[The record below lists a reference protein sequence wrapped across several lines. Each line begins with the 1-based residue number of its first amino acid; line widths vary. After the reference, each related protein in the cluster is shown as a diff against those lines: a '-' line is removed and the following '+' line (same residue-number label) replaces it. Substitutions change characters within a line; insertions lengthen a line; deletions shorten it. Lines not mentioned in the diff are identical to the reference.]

1 MAVLG
6 CLAYVMNI
14 SLLKIDKMTNKL
26 VRRNSGSAFT
36 LIELLVVIAIIAI
49 LAAMLL
55 PALAKAK
62 QRAQAATCL
71 SNQKQLA
78 LAWSMYADDNQG
90 RIINF
95 DTATNYVSG
104 LPWRF
109 AAPNPMPPTIGM
121 SPQDKDIAILQQGYK
136 QGGLY
141 QYAPNVNVL
150 HCPADQRSTAPV
162 VPNPTA
168 PPGSFAYGSYSGS
181 GGLNGVVYAPDV
193 PLKKDSSIMH
203 ASEKFLWV
211 EENDPRGENLSSWAM
226 HLGTAPSFSD
236 STFVD
241 SVASWHGDTSTFS
254 WADGHAENHRWVDSA
269 TVAYALSRDPA
280 KYFSASAVPSFSQSP
295 HDLYYLSTGYATQRN
310 P

>member
-1 MAVLG
+1 MTKSTP
-6 CLAYVMNI
+6 CL
-14 SLLKIDKMTNKL
+14 
-26 VRRNSGSAFT
+26 NSHRAFT

-49 LAAMLL
+49 LAAMLF

-78 LAWSMYADDNQG
+78 LAWTMYADDNQG

-95 DTATNYVSG
+95 DTATNIISG

-109 AAPNPMPPTIGM
+109 ATPNPMPPTIGL
-121 SPQDKDIAILQQGYK
+121 SAQEKDVAILQQGYK

-150 HCPADQRSTAPV
+150 HCPADQRSTAAV
-162 VPNPTA
+162 VPTPTA
-168 PPGSFAYGSYSGS
+168 PPGTFAYGSYSGA
-181 GGLNGVVYAPDV
+181 GGLNGTVYAPDKPV
-193 PLKKDSSIMH
+193 TKDSSILH

-211 EENDPRGENLSSWAM
+211 EENDPRGENLSSWVM
-226 HLGTAPSFSD
+226 NLGTAPSFSD
-236 STFVD
+236 SKFVD
-241 SVASWHGDTSTFS
+241 SVASWHGSTSTFS
-254 WADGHAENHRWVDSA
+254 WADGHAENHRWVDGP
-269 TVAYALSRDPA
+269 TVTYALSRDPA
-280 KYFSASAVPSFSQSP
+280 KYFNPSAVPSFAQCP
-295 HDLYYLSTGYATQRN
+295 HDLYFLSVGYATQRN